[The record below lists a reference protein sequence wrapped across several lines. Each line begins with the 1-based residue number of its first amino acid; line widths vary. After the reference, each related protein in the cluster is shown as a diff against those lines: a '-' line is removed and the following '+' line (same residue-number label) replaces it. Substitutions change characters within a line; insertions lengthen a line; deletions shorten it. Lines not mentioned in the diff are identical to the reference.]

1 MTDYIPKP
9 VREFFTAARQSFSF
23 NPCKNIYIWFGFLW
37 GLPIPLVA
45 ILFHAHFL
53 ETSGLANPY
62 LLVISTP
69 AQWFFMAHPL
79 LFGMVFGVLGT
90 VRHNKDSQLHK
101 MIEKLKEQSTRDAL
115 TGLYN
120 RRYFAHMF
128 HDECARSL
136 RRNESMTLLFLDL
149 DHFKKVNDIHGH
161 HFGDLALQA
170 TANCFKDKCRPYDT
184 VVRWGGE
191 EFVILL
197 RATDEKNA
205 LSFAERIR
213 SAIQHELNPVLPFP
227 LTISIGLA
235 QYQEDDTLELLTD
248 RADKALFH
256 AKQTGRNKVVPWSGL
271 AVTGKTV
278 NL

>member
-1 MTDYIPKP
+1 MVDYIPKP
-9 VREFFTAARQSFSF
+9 IYEFFTAVRQSFSF
-23 NPCKNIYIWFGFLW
+23 NLRRNIYIWFGVLW

-53 ETSGLANPY
+53 ETSGADNPFMTA
-62 LLVISTP
+62 ITSP
-69 AQWFFMAHPL
+69 EQWFFLAHPL
-79 LFGMVFGVLGT
+79 MFGLIFGVLGT
-90 VRHNKDSQLHK
+90 IRKDKDTQLHN
-101 MIEKLKEQSTRDAL
+101 MIEKLEELSTRDPL

-120 RRYFAHMF
+120 RRYFAHIF

-149 DHFKKVNDIHGH
+149 DHFKQVNDIHGH

-170 TANCFKDKCRPYDT
+170 TGNCFKGTCRPYDT

-197 RATDEKNA
+197 RATDENAA

-213 SAIQHELNPVLPFP
+213 SAVQHELNPALPFP

-235 QYQEDDTLELLTD
+235 QYQDNDTLELLTD

-256 AKQTGRNKVVPWSGL
+256 AKQTGRNKVVPWSAL
-271 AVTGKTV
+271 EPED
-278 NL
+278 